1 MPGVVPVEDAAG
13 EGVGDEALVALEAP
27 DVAAAF
33 VKLADELTGCHGLVG
48 RQHGGEELLHGGSL
62 DDGIACGVGPC
73 RGGDELLGEVAVI
86 DVEGEGELVVAG
98 DALDALDD
106 GGGAL
111 VGEAEDVAGDG
122 EEPLADG
129 AGGALGSADEVV
141 ADAQEGGLVVVEV
154 LPDHEVEVSGEVVAA
169 VGGEVVEVVDDDE
182 RRVEIA
188 DGVDD
193 AVQDALVALG
203 EGAEGIEADEP
214 EIVLGGAEVPLDV
227 VDDAAAGVE
236 GVDGVDPEHPGRVLL
251 GVAIVPRHLDGLG
264 EGISAA
270 DDGAGEH
277 LGEGVGAAVAGTGE
291 EGNLVLVEDGGPVD
305 VDEGVGAAL
314 GEVAHVDVEA
324 KALPGVE
331 LVGEE
336 WCSVVVH
343 GVFLF

>member
-1 MPGVVPVEDAAG
+1 M
-13 EGVGDEALVALEAP
+13 
-27 DVAAAF
+27 
-33 VKLADELTGCHGLVG
+33 
-48 RQHGGEELLHGGSL
+48 
-62 DDGIACGVGPC
+62 I
-73 RGGDELLGEVAVI
+73 
-86 DVEGEGELVVAG
+86 
-98 DALDALDD
+98 
-106 GGGAL
+106 
-111 VGEAEDVAGDG
+111 
-122 EEPLADG
+122 
-129 AGGALGSADEVV
+129 
-141 ADAQEGGLVVVEV
+141 
-154 LPDHEVEVSGEVVAA
+154 
-169 VGGEVVEVVDDDE
+169 EVVDDDE
-182 RRVEIA
+182 RRVEVA

-193 AVQDALVALG
+193 AVQDALVAFG

-236 GVDGVDPEHPGRVLL
+236 GVDGVDPEHAGRVLL

-277 LGEGVGAAVAGTGE
+277 LGESVGAAVAGTGE
-291 EGNLVLVEDGGPVD
+291 EGDLVLMEHGGPVD

-314 GEVAHVDVEA
+314 GEVAHVDVETE
-324 KALPGVE
+324 ALPGVE